1 MKNRMEGMRVGWR
14 RRSSCPRKD
23 NGGFD
28 RSGVGVDGEKRG
40 CFHCVSEVESTGF
53 RVLLSND

>member
-1 MKNRMEGMRVGWR
+1 MTDGRIDDRLVGRMG
-14 RRSSCPRKD
+14 
-23 NGGFD
+23 
-28 RSGVGVDGEKRG
+28 DGEKRG